1 MTQKTAKKNSDFSFV
16 CDEILVLLFRKFS
29 MVRGH
34 ALSQWIKNGKIV
46 RKKCKWTSG
55 WGSSLNHVA
64 TKGGRGGCEI
74 DHVCPCGREGGFVKS
89 TCVQFAFFLKK
100 KVEIYNG
107 LYTLYRSIDT

>member
-1 MTQKTAKKNSDFSFV
+1 MVASEPEIHLEIMWFICLQYFFKVFLFKCFST
-16 CDEILVLLFRKFS
+16 
-29 MVRGH
+29 
-34 ALSQWIKNGKIV
+34 KIQ
-46 RKKCKWTSG
+46 S

-100 KVEIYNG
+100 KWKYIMVYIH
-107 LYTLYRSIDT
+107 SIEV